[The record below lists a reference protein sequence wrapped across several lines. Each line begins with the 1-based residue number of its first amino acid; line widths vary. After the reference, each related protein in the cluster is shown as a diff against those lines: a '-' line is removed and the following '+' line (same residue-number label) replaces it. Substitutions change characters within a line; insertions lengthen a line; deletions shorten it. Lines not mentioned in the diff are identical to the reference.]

1 MNLFTADVGQ
11 GKFHVY
17 DSGNNVFYEKLPKD
31 DLIDL
36 NIPGLQRGDT
46 LVVECAHLREAH
58 AKTMAH
64 AYTFPKLGELKKN
77 ADRMGLTIKQFPQ
90 KSTPKTRKLYQWSKQ
105 RNREKRFVDL
115 NLIKMIPNLKKLY
128 GMSGDEA
135 DTRSIAQFLL
145 NDPNAFGSLKT
156 FIPTK
161 MKEFQENNQD
171 AFDYVQQANDDI
183 NPAKSSGYGL
193 DPNID
198 YYEDDVSKWI
208 KKHTVDGG
216 TSVFGYTPTI
226 VDYLQK
232 EYPEEYEE
240 LTWVL
245 GLSVDKKTGEIK
257 IEKEGRNRIYTLV
270 TTILRPNGDL
280 RFRFD
285 RANLNI
291 DDKYKVPLWQYV
303 KAHLLG
309 LKPYHMNQ
317 GVIASN
323 YKHWMRRTVSEYI
336 HPDKKRDS
344 GDPNKISSN
353 CNDFRAGMSYEE
365 LTKLKKA
372 RTKVDKM
379 TQKIWYALRKMIVED
394 GLR

>member
-11 GKFHVY
+11 GRLHVY
-17 DSGNNVFYEKLPKD
+17 DSGNNVFYEKLPMD

-58 AKTMAH
+58 EKTMAQ
-64 AYTFPKLGELKKN
+64 AYTFPKLEELKKN
-77 ADRMGLTIKQFPQ
+77 ADRMGLHIKQFPQ
-90 KSTPKTRKLYQWSKQ
+90 KSTPKTRKLYHGVNKETGVEICGFELDKNDSK
-105 RNREKRFVDL
+105 F
-115 NLIKMIPNLKKLY
+115 KKTY
-128 GMSGDEA
+128 GMSPDEA

-145 NDPNAFGSLKT
+145 NDKNAFGSLKT

-161 MKEFQENNQD
+161 MKEFQGNNQD
-171 AFDYVQQANDDI
+171 VFDYVQQANDDI

-198 YYEDDVSKWI
+198 YYEDEVSKWI
-208 KKHTVDGG
+208 KKYTVDGG
-216 TSVFGYTPTI
+216 TTVYGYIPTI

-232 EYPEEYEE
+232 EYPNDYEE

-245 GLSVDKKTGEIK
+245 GLSVVKKTGKIK
-257 IEKEGRNRIYTLV
+257 IEQANRLYTIV

-285 RANLNI
+285 RAKLNI
-291 DDKYKVPLWQYV
+291 DDKYKVPLWKYV
-303 KAHLLG
+303 KANLLG
-309 LKPYHMNQ
+309 CKPYHMKQ

-323 YKHWMRRTVSEYI
+323 YKHWMRRTVSEYVDS
-336 HPDKKRDS
+336 DKKRDKD
-344 GDPNKISSN
+344 DPNKISSN
-353 CNDFRAGMSYEE
+353 CSDFRVGMSYEE
-365 LTKLKKA
+365 LAKLKKA

-379 TQKIWYALRKMIVED
+379 AQKIWYVLRKMIVED

>member
-11 GKFHVY
+11 GTLHAY
-17 DSGNNVFYEKLPKD
+17 DSGNDVFHEKLPKD

-58 AKTMAH
+58 EKTMAQ
-64 AYTFPKLGELKKN
+64 AYTFPKLEELKKN
-77 ADRMGLTIKQFPQ
+77 ADRMGLHIKQFPQ
-90 KSTPKTRKLYQWSKQ
+90 KSTPKTRKLYHGVNKETGEEIRGFEVDKNNSK
-105 RNREKRFVDL
+105 F
-115 NLIKMIPNLKKLY
+115 KKIY
-128 GMSGDEA
+128 GMTGDEA

-145 NDPNAFGSLKT
+145 NDKKAFRALKT

-161 MKEFQENNQD
+161 MEKFQEDNQCI
-171 AFDYVQQANDDI
+171 FDYIQEANDDI

-208 KKHTVDGG
+208 KKHTIDGG
-216 TSVFGYTPTI
+216 SSVFGYTPTI
-226 VDYLQK
+226 VEYLEK
-232 EYPEEYEE
+232 EYPKEYEE
-240 LTWVL
+240 LTCAL

-270 TTILRPNGDL
+270 TTILRPDGSL
-280 RFRFD
+280 RLRKD
-285 RANLNI
+285 YGLPP
-291 DDKYKVPLWQYV
+291 YWQYV

-309 LKPYHMNQ
+309 LKPYHMKQ

-323 YKHWMRRTVSEYI
+323 YKHWMRRTVSEYV
-336 HPDKKRDS
+336 HPDKLRDS

-353 CNDFRAGMSYEE
+353 CSDFRVGMSYKEYD
-365 LTKLKKA
+365 KLKEA
-372 RTKVDKM
+372 RTKVDRM
-379 TQKIWYALRKMIVED
+379 TKKIWNVLRKMIVVD

>member
-11 GKFHVY
+11 GRLHVY
-17 DSGNNVFYEKLPKD
+17 DSGNNVFYEKLPMD

-58 AKTMAH
+58 EKTMAQ
-64 AYTFPKLGELKKN
+64 AYTFPKLEELKKN
-77 ADRMGLTIKQFPQ
+77 ADKIGLTIKQFPQ
-90 KSTPKTRKLYQWSKQ
+90 KSTPKTRKLYHGVNKETGEEICGFELDKNDSK
-105 RNREKRFVDL
+105 F
-115 NLIKMIPNLKKLY
+115 KKTY
-128 GMSGDEA
+128 GMSPDEA

-145 NDPNAFGSLKT
+145 NDQNALGSLKT

-161 MKEFQENNQD
+161 MKEFQGNNQD
-171 AFDYVQQANDDI
+171 VFDYVQQANDDI

-198 YYEDDVSKWI
+198 YYEDEVSKWI
-208 KKHTVDGG
+208 KKYTVDGG
-216 TSVFGYTPTI
+216 TTVYGYIPTI

-232 EYPEEYEE
+232 EYPNDYEE

-245 GLSVDKKTGEIK
+245 GLSVVKKTGKIK
-257 IEKEGRNRIYTLV
+257 IEQANRLYTIV

-285 RANLNI
+285 RAKLNI
-291 DDKYKVPLWQYV
+291 DDKYKVPLWKYV
-303 KAHLLG
+303 KANLLG
-309 LKPYHMNQ
+309 CKPYHMKQ

-323 YKHWMRRTVSEYI
+323 YKHWMRRTVSEYVDS
-336 HPDKKRDS
+336 DKKRDKD
-344 GDPNKISSN
+344 DPNKISSN
-353 CNDFRAGMSYEE
+353 CSDFRVGMSYEE
-365 LTKLKKA
+365 LAKLKKA

-379 TQKIWYALRKMIVED
+379 AQKIWYVLRKMIVED

>member
-11 GKFHVY
+11 GKVHIY
-17 DSGNNVFYEKLPKD
+17 DSGNNKFYEKRPKD

-36 NIPGLQRGDT
+36 NIPGLQSGDT

-58 AKTMAH
+58 AKTMAQ
-64 AYTFPKLGELKKN
+64 AYTFNKLEKLKEN
-77 ADRMGLTIKQFPQ
+77 ADKMGLNIKQFPQ
-90 KSTPKTRKLYQWSKQ
+90 KSTPKARKLYRGENK
-105 RNREKRFVDL
+105 ETGEDIHGFAVD
-115 NLIKMIPNLKKLY
+115 KSDPKFRKLY
-128 GMSGDEA
+128 GMSADEA

-145 NDPNAFGSLKT
+145 NDKKAFRTLKT

-161 MKEFQENNQD
+161 MAEFQEKNQYI
-171 AFDYVQQANDDI
+171 FDYVQEANDDI
-183 NPAKSSGYGL
+183 NPAKSSKYGL

-198 YYEDDVSKWI
+198 YYEDEVSKWI

-226 VDYLQK
+226 VEYLEK

-240 LTWVL
+240 LIWVL

-257 IEKEGRNRIYTLV
+257 IEKEGRNRIYTLT
-270 TTILRPNGDL
+270 TTILRPDGSL
-280 RFRFD
+280 RLRKDYGLPPF
-285 RANLNI
+285 
-291 DDKYKVPLWQYV
+291 WQYV

-323 YKHWMRRTVSEYI
+323 YKHWWRRTVSEYV
-336 HPDKKRDS
+336 HPDKSRDN
-344 GDPNKISSN
+344 GDPNKINSN
-353 CNDFRAGMSYEE
+353 CNDFRAGMSYKE
-365 LTKLKKA
+365 LVKLKEA

-379 TQKIWYALRKMIVED
+379 IQKIWYVLRKMIVED